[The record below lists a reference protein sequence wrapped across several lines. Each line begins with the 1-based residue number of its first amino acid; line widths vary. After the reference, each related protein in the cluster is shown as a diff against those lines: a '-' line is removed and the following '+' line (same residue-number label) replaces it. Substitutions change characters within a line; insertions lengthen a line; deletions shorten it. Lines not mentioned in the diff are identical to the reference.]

1 MGEHL
6 TLGNKKTGHTSL
18 NRYCLQSWDKVLN
31 ILPDDEES
39 QDEGKNFFF
48 VRIDKM
54 VYIIQTCGAPLSL
67 KILLI
72 TQNNL
77 DMT

>member
-39 QDEGKNFFF
+39 QDEGKKFFF
-48 VRIDKM
+48 CKNR
-54 VYIIQTCGAPLSL
+54 
-67 KILLI
+67 
-72 TQNNL
+72 
-77 DMT
+77 